1 MDIPR
6 ARANLHPII
15 MFFSALIIL
24 LAIVA
29 ITRRYDAR
37 LVLLLAGFGLGFVA
51 GNPGAILRMF
61 LATISNEQFVL
72 PICCAVGFGYMLR
85 HTECDQHLV
94 QLLVKPLRH
103 IQFLLI
109 PGTVLIGFM
118 VNTPVISQVGTAV
131 VIGPVL
137 MPLLRKARISALTS
151 AAALLLGASLG
162 GDLLNPGAPEWRS
175 VSQALKK
182 IDDYKEFDSRECT
195 QRVAPLLLIQVG
207 VATCLFWFMSLPRER
222 RRRLEE
228 EKPLANQPG
237 DDADGTSFQVNLTK
251 AAVPLV
257 PLVVLFLT
265 GPPLNLFH
273 VPKEWLIQDET
284 TAYESRLIGAAM
296 LLGTATAA
304 LVSWK
309 SAKDTAKVFFEGA
322 GFGFTHIISII
333 VAAQC
338 FGEGIKLIGLEGL
351 LRAVVADHPSLLLP
365 IAGLLPV
372 CFAVLSGTGFGA
384 TQSLY
389 EFFVQPAIGIG
400 INPVQVGAVVA
411 IAASAGRTM
420 SPVAAISLHCSS
432 LIGVTPLTLVRCVAI
447 PLIVAVVVTVGVA
460 MLTARN

>member
-1 MDIPR
+1 MI
-6 ARANLHPII
+6 LLL
-15 MFFSALIIL
+15 SLLIIL

-29 ITRRYDAR
+29 ITRRQDAR
-37 LVLLLAGFGLGFVA
+37 LVLLVAGFGLGLVA

-61 LATISNEQFVL
+61 FATLSNEQFVL

-85 HTECDQHLV
+85 HTGCDQHLV

-182 IDDYKEFDSRECT
+182 IDDYKDFDLRECT
-195 QRVAPLLLIQVG
+195 QRVVPLLLVQVG
-207 VATCLFWFMSLPRER
+207 VATSLFWFMSLLYEKKQRS
-222 RRRLEE
+222 EE
-228 EKPLANQPG
+228 AKQQADRANG
-237 DDADGTSFQVNLTK
+237 DGEEIQFHVNLLK

-257 PLVVLFLT
+257 PLAVLFLT

-273 VPKEWLIQDET
+273 VPKEWLTQGES

-296 LLGTATAA
+296 LLGTAAAA
-304 LVSWK
+304 LVSWQ
-309 SAKDTAKVFFEGA
+309 SAKESAKVFFEGA
-322 GFGFTHIISII
+322 GFGFTHIISVI

-338 FGEGIKLIGLEGL
+338 FGEGIKLIGLGEI
-351 LRAVVADHPSLLLP
+351 LRDVVADHPSWLLP

-372 CFAVLSGTGFGA
+372 CFAMLSGTGFGA

-389 EFFVQPAIGIG
+389 EFFVQPAIAVG

-411 IAASAGRTM
+411 ITASAGRTM
-420 SPVAAISLHCSS
+420 SPVAAITLHCSS
-432 LIGVTPLTLVRCVAI
+432 LIGVTPFALVRRVAI
-447 PLIVAVVVTVGVA
+447 PLLAATAATVGVA
-460 MLTARN
+460 MLMGRI